1 MTTANSPLVPDY
13 RSTAPTASGVRAV
26 LIQTGA
32 MFVDAYRELH
42 SKKLFWI
49 TLILSLLVVVAFG
62 FVSINQKGLVVFGFD
77 FPGAWN
83 TNVIP
88 RAVFYKFLFTNLA
101 IPFWLG
107 VLASI
112 LALISVGGM
121 FPDMLTGGS
130 IDLFLAKPI
139 SRMRLFLTKYLC
151 GLMFVALQV
160 LVFSVASVLVIGIR
174 SQSWEFGIF
183 LAVPLVTLFFSYLFC
198 VCVLLGVVT
207 RSALASILIT
217 ILLWGVLYLVNISD
231 ALVLS
236 FRVAAENRVAQQ
248 ERLVKANEEIIAR
261 NNALPADQRSNVSGF
276 EFQLQKQREMLPDYQ
291 DTARKLRMWYRI
303 VYAVKTPLPKTGETV
318 QLMNRWLVD
327 PDPFFAASESGAES
341 RETRRANRRRGAG
354 GGASGAAATQPQAVE
369 MELDVEAPKTQRDIQ
384 QEFQSRSVAWVIG
397 TSLGFEAVV
406 LAIAVFIFARRDF

>member
-1 MTTANSPLVPDY
+1 
-13 RSTAPTASGVRAV
+13 
-26 LIQTGA
+26 
-32 MFVDAYRELH
+32 
-42 SKKLFWI
+42 
-49 TLILSLLVVVAFG
+49 
-62 FVSINQKGLVVFGFD
+62 
-77 FPGAWN
+77 
-83 TNVIP
+83 
-88 RAVFYKFLFTNLA
+88 
-101 IPFWLG
+101 
-107 VLASI
+107 
-112 LALISVGGM
+112 
-121 FPDMLTGGS
+121 
-130 IDLFLAKPI
+130 
-139 SRMRLFLTKYLC
+139 
-151 GLMFVALQV
+151 MFVALQV
-160 LVFSVASVLVIGIR
+160 LVFSAASVLVIGIR
-174 SQSWEFGIF
+174 SHSWEFGIF

-248 ERLVKANEEIIAR
+248 ERLVKSNEEIIAR

-276 EFQLQKQREMLPDYQ
+276 EFQLQKQREVLPDYQ

-318 QLMNRWLVD
+318 QLMNRWLLD
-327 PDPFFAASESGAES
+327 PDPFFAASESGAEA

-354 GGASGAAATQPQAVE
+354 GATTQPQPSFE
-369 MELDVEAPKTQRDIQ
+369 SELDVEAPKTQRDIQ